1 MNHDLEFHDG
11 NAREADK
18 AARELANLYA
28 RVFSTPEGK
37 RVLEDLY
44 RKLDP
49 AQPRFSLERPN
60 SHSAARIEGRCDV
73 WREIRNAMVVG
84 GARGVVEGLGKGGDA

>member
-1 MNHDLEFHDG
+1 MNHDLEFHEG
-11 NAREADK
+11 NAKEVDK

-28 RVFSTPEGK
+28 RVFGSADGK
-37 RVLEDLY
+37 RVLEDLF

-49 AQPRFSLERPN
+49 AQPRFSPERPN

-73 WREIRNAMVVG
+73 WREIRNAVIVG
-84 GARGVVEGLGKGGDA
+84 GGRAVIEGIGRGGAG